1 MVTIGILN
9 LQGDV
14 SEHFD
19 ITKQTLKDMKIKT
32 EVLKV
37 KTREKVSKCDGIII
51 SGGESTVIGNLM
63 EKTGIMKLIIDH
75 NIPVM
80 GTCAGMVL
88 LAKKTDYDQPLLG
101 LIDMEV
107 KRNAFGRQKVSFEDE
122 IEILH
127 EKFKGIFIRAPYIEK
142 VGNNVDILSKYQDK
156 IIAVKSGKHI
166 ATAFHPE
173 LTGDTR
179 IHKYFIE
186 EVLNCAE

>member
-1 MVTIGILN
+1 MTTIGILN

-14 SEHFD
+14 SEHFEAMEKTARSID
-19 ITKQTLKDMKIKT
+19 KDVD
-32 EVLKV
+32 VLKV
-37 KTREKVSKCDGIII
+37 KTSHEVSKCDGIII
-51 SGGESTVIGNLM
+51 SGGESTVIGKLM
-63 EKTGIMKLIIDH
+63 EEAGIIKVIADQ

-88 LAKKTDYDQPLLG
+88 LAKKTDYEQPLLG

-107 KRNAFGRQKVSFEDE
+107 KRNAFGRQKVSFEDD
-122 IEILH
+122 IEIFGR
-127 EKFKGIFIRAPYIEK
+127 KFKGVFIRAPYIEK
-142 VGNNVDILSKYQDK
+142 VGKNVDILSKYNEK
-156 IIAVKSGKHI
+156 IVAVKSGKNI

-179 IHKYFIE
+179 IHEYFIK

>member
-1 MVTIGILN
+1 
-9 LQGDV
+9 
-14 SEHFD
+14 
-19 ITKQTLKDMKIKT
+19 
-32 EVLKV
+32 
-37 KTREKVSKCDGIII
+37 
-51 SGGESTVIGNLM
+51 
-63 EKTGIMKLIIDH
+63 MKLIVEKK
-75 NIPVM
+75 IPVM

-88 LAKKTDYDQPLLG
+88 LAKKTGYKQPLLG

-107 KRNAFGRQKVSFEDE
+107 KRNAFGRQKASFEDE
-122 IEILH
+122 IEILG
-127 EKFKGIFIRAPYIEK
+127 EKFKGVFIRAPYIEK

-179 IHKYFIE
+179 IHGYFIK

>member
-1 MVTIGILN
+1 MIKIGILN

-14 SEHFD
+14 SEHFEM
-19 ITKQTLKDMKIKT
+19 TEHALKDMNIKA

-37 KTREKVSKCDGIII
+37 KTEEDVSKCEGIII

-63 EKTGIMKLIIDH
+63 KKTGIMELIQNR
-75 NIPVM
+75 NIPIF

-88 LAKKTDYDQPLLG
+88 LARETDYEQPLLE
-101 LIDMEV
+101 LIDMKV
-107 KRNAFGRQKVSFEDE
+107 KRNAFGRQKVSFEDK
-122 IEILH
+122 IEILGSTF
-127 EKFKGIFIRAPYIEK
+127 EGVFIRAPYIEE

-179 IHKYFIE
+179 IHKYFIQ

>member
-1 MVTIGILN
+1 MVRIGILN

-19 ITKQTLKDMKIKT
+19 ITSQTLKDMEIKAR
-32 EVLKV
+32 VLKV
-37 KTREKVSKCDGIII
+37 KTCEEVSKCDGIII
-51 SGGESTVIGNLM
+51 SGGESTVIGKLM
-63 EKTGIMKLIIDH
+63 ENTGIMKLIIEKK
-75 NIPVM
+75 IPVM

-88 LAKKTDYDQPLLG
+88 LAKKTDYKQPLLG

-107 KRNAFGRQKVSFEDE
+107 KRNAFGRQKASFEDE
-122 IEILH
+122 IEILG
-127 EKFKGIFIRAPYIEK
+127 EKFKGVFIRAPYIEK
-142 VGNNVDILSKYQDK
+142 VGNNVDVLSKYQNK

-173 LTGDTR
+173 LTGNTR
-179 IHKYFIE
+179 IHRYFIK

>member
-1 MVTIGILN
+1 MVRIGILN

-19 ITKQTLKDMKIKT
+19 ITSQTLKDMEIKAR
-32 EVLKV
+32 VLKV
-37 KTREKVSKCDGIII
+37 KTCEEVSKCDGIII
-51 SGGESTVIGNLM
+51 SGGESTVIGKLM
-63 EKTGIMKLIIDH
+63 ENTGIMKLIIEKK
-75 NIPVM
+75 IPVM

-88 LAKKTDYDQPLLG
+88 LAKKTDYKQSLLG

-107 KRNAFGRQKVSFEDE
+107 KRNAFGRQKASFEDE
-122 IEILH
+122 IEILG
-127 EKFKGIFIRAPYIEK
+127 EKFKGVFIRAPYIEK
-142 VGNNVDILSKYQDK
+142 VGNNVDVLSKYQNK

-173 LTGDTR
+173 LTGNTR
-179 IHKYFIE
+179 IHRYFIK

>member
-14 SEHFD
+14 SEHLD
-19 ITKQTLKDMKIKT
+19 ITKQALKEMDIKAD
-32 EVLKV
+32 VLKV
-37 KTREKVSKCDGIII
+37 KTAEEVSKCDGIII
-51 SGGESTVIGNLM
+51 SGGESTVIGKLM
-63 EKTGIMKLIIDH
+63 EKTGIMKSIIDH

-88 LAKKTDYDQPLLG
+88 LAKKTDYEQPLLG

-122 IEILH
+122 IEILD
-127 EKFKGIFIRAPYIEK
+127 EKFEGIFIRAPYIKK

>member
-1 MVTIGILN
+1 MDRIGILN

-14 SEHFD
+14 SEHFE
-19 ITKQTLKDMKIKT
+19 ITKKALKDTVIPA

-37 KTREKVSKCDGIII
+37 KTAEEVSKCDGIII
-51 SGGESTVIGNLM
+51 SGGESTVIGKLM
-63 EKTGIMKLIIDH
+63 EKTGIKNVILEQ
-75 NIPVM
+75 NIPVL

-88 LAKKTDYDQPLLG
+88 LARKSDYEQPLLG

-122 IEILH
+122 IEIFGK
-127 EKFKGIFIRAPYIEK
+127 KFEGVFIRAPYIKK
-142 VGNNVDILSKYQDK
+142 VGKNVDILSKYNEK

-173 LTGDTR
+173 LTGDTI
-179 IHKYFIE
+179 IHKYFIQ

>member
-19 ITKQTLKDMKIKT
+19 MTKQALKEIGVEA

-37 KTREKVSKCDGIII
+37 KTAEDVSKCDGIII
-51 SGGESTVIGNLM
+51 SGGESTVIGELM
-63 EKTGIMKLIIDH
+63 EKTGIKNVIINQ

-88 LAKKTDYDQPLLG
+88 LAKKTDYNQPLLG

-107 KRNAFGRQKVSFEDE
+107 KRNAFGRQKASFEDK
-122 IEILH
+122 IDILGGKY
-127 EKFKGIFIRAPYIEK
+127 EGVFIRAPYIEK

-156 IIAVKSGKHI
+156 IIAVKSGKYI

-173 LTGDTR
+173 LTGDTK
-179 IHKYFIE
+179 IHQYFIK

>member
-1 MVTIGILN
+1 MVKIGILN
-9 LQGDV
+9 LQGAV
-14 SEHFD
+14 SEHFK
-19 ITKQTLKDMKIKT
+19 ITKQALKEMNIEA

-37 KTREKVSKCDGIII
+37 KTTEDVSKCDGIII
-51 SGGESTVIGNLM
+51 SGGESTVIGKLM
-63 EKTGIMKLIIDH
+63 DKTGIRKLIVDQ

-88 LAKKTDYDQPLLG
+88 LAKNTDYNIPLLE
-101 LIDMEV
+101 LIDMEI
-107 KRNAFGRQKVSFEDE
+107 KRNAFGPQKMSFEDK
-122 IEILH
+122 IEILG
-127 EKFKGIFIRAPYIEK
+127 EKFEGVFIRAPYVEN

-179 IHKYFIE
+179 IHKYFIKE
-186 EVLNCAE
+186 ALNCAE

>member
-1 MVTIGILN
+1 VD
-9 LQGDV
+9 Q
-14 SEHFD
+14 
-19 ITKQTLKDMKIKT
+19 
-32 EVLKV
+32 
-37 KTREKVSKCDGIII
+37 
-51 SGGESTVIGNLM
+51 
-63 EKTGIMKLIIDH
+63 

-88 LAKKTDYDQPLLG
+88 LAKKTDYKQPLLG

-122 IEILH
+122 IEIFG
-127 EKFKGIFIRAPYIEK
+127 KQFKGVFIRAPYIEK
-142 VGNNVDILSKYQDK
+142 VGENVDILSKYNEK

-179 IHKYFIE
+179 IHEYFIK

>member
-1 MVTIGILN
+1 MVRIGILN

-19 ITKQTLKDMKIKT
+19 ITKQTLEDIKING

-37 KTREKVSKCDGIII
+37 KTKEQVSKCDGIII
-51 SGGESTVIGNLM
+51 SGGESTVIGELI
-63 EKTGIMKLIIDH
+63 EKTDIKNVLIEQK
-75 NIPVM
+75 IPIM

-107 KRNAFGRQKVSFEDE
+107 KRNAFGRQKMSFEDK
-122 IEILH
+122 IDILGG
-127 EKFKGIFIRAPYIEK
+127 KFEGVFIRAPYIEK
-142 VGNNVDILSKYQDK
+142 IGNNVDILSKYQDK
-156 IIAVKSGKHI
+156 IIAVKSGKYI

-173 LTGDTR
+173 LTGDTKV
-179 IHKYFIE
+179 HKYFIE

>member
-1 MVTIGILN
+1 MTVIGILN

-14 SEHFD
+14 SEHFEVMKKAVED
-19 ITKQTLKDMKIKT
+19 IDKNVD
-32 EVLKV
+32 VLKV
-37 KTREKVSKCDGIII
+37 KTSSEVSKCDGIII
-51 SGGESTVIGNLM
+51 SGGESTVIGKLM
-63 EKTGIMKLIIDH
+63 EETGIKSVIVDQ

-88 LAKKTDYDQPLLG
+88 LAKKTDYKQPLLG

-122 IEILH
+122 IEIFGK
-127 EKFKGIFIRAPYIEK
+127 KFKGVFIRAPYIEK
-142 VGNNVDILSKYQDK
+142 VGENVDILSKYNEK

-173 LTGDTR
+173 LTGDTT
-179 IHKYFIE
+179 IHKYFIK

>member
-1 MVTIGILN
+1 MTAIGILN

-14 SEHFD
+14 SEHFEVMKKAVED
-19 ITKQTLKDMKIKT
+19 ISKNVD
-32 EVLKV
+32 VLKV
-37 KTREKVSKCDGIII
+37 KTSSEVSKCEGIII
-51 SGGESTVIGNLM
+51 SGGESTVIGKLM
-63 EKTGIMKLIIDH
+63 EETGIKSVIVDQ

-88 LAKKTDYDQPLLG
+88 LAKKTDYKQPLLG

-122 IEILH
+122 IEIFG
-127 EKFKGIFIRAPYIEK
+127 KQFKGVFIRAPYIEK
-142 VGNNVDILSKYQDK
+142 VGENVDILSKYNEK

-179 IHKYFIE
+179 IHEYFIK